1 MLFCFY
7 AFDLEHCEQPPRH
20 SSVRSR
26 FRIENRREG
35 YSAQKLADNERQS
48 WMVYLLLTSQP
59 VGSSSCPPVQMITKW
74 LRPKRERSDDQ
85 PEVRPSSRVWVMINQ
100 MIKLVRPM
108 IIQGCVQVVMSCPLS
123 TWPDL
128 TRWSVGHLSFLTKL
142 CVRIWIF
149 SGMMQQDD
157 NMLLRSSDISG
168 HPDKTLRWGFRYF
181 LVWCNQWW
189 Y

>member
-1 MLFCFY
+1 
-7 AFDLEHCEQPPRH
+7 
-20 SSVRSR
+20 
-26 FRIENRREG
+26 
-35 YSAQKLADNERQS
+35 
-48 WMVYLLLTSQP
+48 
-59 VGSSSCPPVQMITKW
+59 
-74 LRPKRERSDDQ
+74 
-85 PEVRPSSRVWVMINQ
+85 
-100 MIKLVRPM
+100 M
-108 IIQGCVQVVMSCPLS
+108 IIQGCVQVVLSCLLS

-189 Y
+189 YLRSSDVSGHPDFLLQTTVDDRTSARVAFLSTWAWALGYPLPDQSSWSMLMMLMTLMTLTLTCSQWLCWRWWAYPAANPAGVCCWSWWWQWLWWQCWWF